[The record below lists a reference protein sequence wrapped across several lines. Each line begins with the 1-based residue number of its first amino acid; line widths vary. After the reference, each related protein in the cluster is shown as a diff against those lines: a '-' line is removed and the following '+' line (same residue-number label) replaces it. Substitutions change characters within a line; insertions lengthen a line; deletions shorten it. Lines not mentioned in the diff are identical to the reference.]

1 MKVVFDYK
9 LNSAWR
15 LKRNIKSFFF
25 AVFCLL
31 ICFYCLFPF
40 YWAIVSSLKEPGE
53 IFFPR
58 LLPKSVTFSNYV
70 AVFSDNTF
78 IRSFLNSFIVATCT
92 SLIALFVSFLA
103 AYPLGRS
110 VFFGRKLL
118 LLSFLGFSTI
128 PHVAVLSGMFELVSV
143 FNIYN
148 TRTALVIAYMLP
160 TIPFTVWV
168 LTGFMK
174 SLPKELEEAA
184 IMDGAGRMTL
194 LFKVFMPIMM
204 PSMVTT
210 GLLAFITAWNEFL
223 FALTFTLTNNAR
235 TVPVAIALF
244 SGATQH
250 ELPWGLIMTASVVV
264 TLPLIVLVVIFQRK
278 IISGLMNGAVKG

>member
-1 MKVVFDYK
+1 MRVNNNSIWKVK
-9 LNSAWR
+9 
-15 LKRNIKSFFF
+15 KNIKSILFFI
-25 AVFCLL
+25 FCLL
-31 ICFYCLFPF
+31 ICLYCLFPF
-40 YWAIVSSLKEPGE
+40 YWAVVSSLKEPAE

-58 LLPKSVTFSNYV
+58 LVPKHITFENYASVM
-70 AVFSDNTF
+70 ADNTF

-103 AYPLGRS
+103 AYP
-110 VFFGRKLL
+110 FGRIDFKGKKSLML
-118 LLSFLGFSTI
+118 TVLGCSTL
-128 PHVAVLSGMFELVSV
+128 PHVAVLSGMFELINA
-143 FNIYN
+143 FNLYN
-148 TRTALVIAYMLP
+148 TRTALIVAYMLA

-184 IMDGAGRMTL
+184 IMDGAGRLTI
-194 LFKVFMPIMM
+194 LFRVFMPVMM

-264 TLPLIVLVVIFQRK
+264 TLPLIILVIIFQRK
-278 IISGLMNGAVKG
+278 IISGLMAGAVKG

>member
-1 MKVVFDYK
+1 MKYSKNQIWKVK
-9 LNSAWR
+9 KT
-15 LKRNIKSFFF
+15 LKTVAF
-25 AVFCLL
+25 VLFCLF

-40 YWAIVSSLKEPGE
+40 YWAIISSLKEPAE

-58 LLPKSVTFSNYV
+58 LFPKAITFNNYV
-70 AVFSDNTF
+70 EVMSDSTF

-92 SLIALFVSFLA
+92 SLISLLVSFLA
-103 AYPLGRS
+103 AYPLGRT
-110 VFFGRKLL
+110 
-118 LLSFLGFSTI
+118 SFSGKKAIMLMILGCSTL
-128 PHVAVLSGMFELVSV
+128 PHVAVLSGLFELINA
-143 FNIYN
+143 FNLYN
-148 TRTALVIAYMLP
+148 TRTALIVSYMLA
-160 TIPFTVWV
+160 TVPFTVWV

-184 IMDGAGRMTL
+184 IMDGAGRLTI
-194 LFKVFMPIMM
+194 LFRVFMPIMT
-204 PSMVTT
+204 PSMITT

-264 TLPLIVLVVIFQRK
+264 TLPLIILVIIFQRK
-278 IISGLMNGAVKG
+278 IISGLMAGAVKG

>member
-1 MKVVFDYK
+1 M
-9 LNSAWR
+9 LNLSKNSLWR
-15 LKRNIKSFFF
+15 LRKNVRVFLFS
-25 AVFCLL
+25 VFCLF
-31 ICFYCLFPF
+31 ICLYCLFPF
-40 YWAIVSSLKEPGE
+40 YWAVVSSLKEPAE

-58 LLPKSVTFSNYV
+58 LWPKSFTLDNYIG
-70 AVFSDNTF
+70 VFSDNTF
-78 IRSFLNSFIVATCT
+78 VRSFFNSFIVATCT

-110 VFFGRKLL
+110 EMQSKKRIMLVI
-118 LLSFLGFSTI
+118 LGCSTL
-128 PHVAVLSGMFELVSV
+128 PHVAVLSSMFELITL
-143 FNIYN
+143 FNLYN
-148 TRTALVIAYMLP
+148 TRTALIIAYMLA

-174 SLPKELEEAA
+174 ALPKELEEAA
-184 IMDGAGRMTL
+184 IMDGAGRMTI
-194 LFKVFMPIMM
+194 LFRVFMPIMT

-264 TLPLIVLVVIFQRK
+264 TLPLIILVIVFQRK
-278 IISGLMNGAVKG
+278 IISGLMTGAVKG

>member
-1 MKVVFDYK
+1 MFNY
-9 LNSAWR
+9 NSNSVWR
-15 LKRNIKSFFF
+15 IKRNLKSVIFVLFC
-25 AVFCLL
+25 VF
-31 ICFYCLFPF
+31 ICIYCLFPF
-40 YWAIVSSLKEPGE
+40 YWAIVSSLKTSSD
-53 IFFPR
+53 IFFSD
-58 LLPKSVTFSNYV
+58 LVPKHVTFSNYISV
-70 AVFSDNTF
+70 MSDGTF

-103 AYPLGRS
+103 AYPLGRMN
-110 VFFGRKLL
+110 FKGNKCLM
-118 LLSFLGFSTI
+118 LSFLGCSTL
-128 PHVAVLSGMFELVSV
+128 PHVAVLSGMFELISIL
-143 FNIYN
+143 NLYN
-148 TRTALVIAYMLP
+148 TRTALIIAYMLA

-174 SLPKELEEAA
+174 SMPRELEEAA
-184 IMDGAGRMTL
+184 TMDGAGRMTI

-244 SGATQH
+244 SGASQH
-250 ELPWGLIMTASVVV
+250 ELPWGLIMTASVIV
-264 TLPLIVLVVIFQRK
+264 TLPLIILVIIFQRK
-278 IISGLMNGAVKG
+278 IISGLMAGAVKG